1 MKIVSECRNF
11 ARRPPKYRADT
22 NTNARSHARIAHART
37 PSGESFPDSLES
49 ARARISALNR
59 TYLPFQSVKRHWYLG
74 CNESTSS
81 RAKGRSYPGLRSLQV
96 DLLKSNPSARKLGTL
111 DIPGLFATRRQLDK
125 SEAPGYTSCTPSVCV
140 QSA

>member
-1 MKIVSECRNF
+1 MLELCARTTKISSAHQHQRKKSRTHRSRTHSVSESPFQTHWR
-11 ARRPPKYRADT
+11 
-22 NTNARSHARIAHART
+22 
-37 PSGESFPDSLES
+37 

-81 RAKGRSYPGLRSLQV
+81 RAKGRSVPGLRSLQV
-96 DLLKSNPSARKLGTL
+96 DLLKSNPTARKPGTL